1 MRLTFLG
8 TAAATACPLPFCRCA
23 ACQAARETGGKD
35 CRARSSLLINSDLL
49 LDLGPDAPA
58 SALRLGEDL
67 SRVRYLLQTH
77 AHSDHFD
84 AGHLVTRLAEYA
96 TAEDEIAPL
105 TLCAS
110 RPAALALSD
119 ALGREE
125 AGASLLDKNWQARLR
140 LHFRA
145 AEPEKE
151 LRLGQYTVL
160 PLPSAHDLAGG
171 SLLYAIWDGKTA
183 VLYGTDS
190 LFFDASIWAAL
201 RSFGH
206 KLSCAVLDHTYGP
219 DTPGGGH
226 MNANQVAEVARLLRA
241 HHMLAEGGVVL
252 ATHLSHEGNPSH
264 AALSAWAAPRGYAVA
279 YDGLRLEV

>member
-96 TAEDEIAPL
+96 TAEDEITPL

-110 RPAALALSD
+110 RPAALALSE

-160 PLPSAHDLAGG
+160 PLPSAHDPAGG

-190 LFFDASIWAAL
+190 LFFDAPIWAAL

-206 KLSCAVLDHTYGP
+206 KLSCAILDHTYGP
-219 DTPGGGH
+219 DTPGQGH
-226 MNANQVAEVARLLRA
+226 MNANQVAEVARLLCA
-241 HHMLAEGGVVL
+241 HHLLAEGGVVL

-264 AALSAWAAPRGYAVA
+264 AALSAWAAPRGYAIA

>member
-96 TAEDEIAPL
+96 TAEDEIVPL

-160 PLPSAHDLAGG
+160 PLPSAHDPAGG

-190 LFFDASIWAAL
+190 LFFDAPIWAAL

-206 KLSCAVLDHTYGP
+206 KLSCAILDHTYGP

-241 HHMLAEGGVVL
+241 HHLLAEGGVVL

>member
-23 ACQAARETGGKD
+23 ACTAAREAGGRD
-35 CRARSSLLINSDLL
+35 CRARSSLLINQDLL

-96 TAEDEIAPL
+96 TADDEIAPL

-110 RPAALALSD
+110 RPAALALSA

-125 AGASLLDKNWQARLR
+125 PGASLLDEGWQARLR
-140 LHFRA
+140 LHFHA
-145 AEPEKE
+145 AEPGKE
-151 LRLGQYTVL
+151 LRLGHYHIL
-160 PLPSAHDLAGG
+160 PLPSAHDPAGG
-171 SLLYAIWDGKTA
+171 SLLYAVWDGKA
-183 VLYGTDS
+183 ALLYGTDS
-190 LFFDASIWAAL
+190 LFFDAAIWAAL
-201 RSFGH
+201 RSWGH
-206 KLSCAVLDHTYGP
+206 PLSCAVLDHTYGP
-219 DTPGGGH
+219 DTPGQGH

-241 HHMLAEGGVVL
+241 HRLLAEGGAVL

-264 AALSAWAAPRGYAVA
+264 AALSAWAQPRGYSIA
-279 YDGLRLEV
+279 YDGLRLEI